1 MFTFAICLINFDKGY
16 HTLGTDHKTFQ
27 LVLFEKFVVVAEFAS
42 FVGDPVWKQAI
53 DVYTQSTKNQK
64 KINVKE
70 KIINA
75 LPPILIYFLMNLVK
89 D

>member
-1 MFTFAICLINFDKGY
+1 M
-16 HTLGTDHKTFQ
+16 
-27 LVLFEKFVVVAEFAS
+27 VVAEFAS
-42 FVGDPVWKQAI
+42 FVGDPEWEQAI
-53 DVYTQSTKNQK
+53 DVYSQSTKNQK
-64 KINVKE
+64 IINVKE